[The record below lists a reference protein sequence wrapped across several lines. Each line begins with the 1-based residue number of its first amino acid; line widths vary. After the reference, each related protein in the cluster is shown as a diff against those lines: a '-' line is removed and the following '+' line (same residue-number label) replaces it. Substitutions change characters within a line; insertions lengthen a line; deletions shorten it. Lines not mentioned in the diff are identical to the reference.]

1 MRFNIQDVKCVT
13 DSCQKLP
20 LFFTLIDAP
29 GAGPGEGPIRGVEG
43 GPRVHA
49 GGGPTPGT
57 EAAAADPGQFVHS
70 CLKVVAD
77 VDNKIILSWYVF
89 STHGINA
96 FILGSIKASRF

>member
-1 MRFNIQDVKCVT
+1 MRFNIQDVKFVP
-13 DSCQKLP
+13 DSCQKPP
-20 LFFTLIDAP
+20 LFFFFFTLIDAP

-70 CLKVVAD
+70 CLKVVTD
-77 VDNKIILSWYVF
+77 VDNKMSLSWYVF
-89 STHGINA
+89 SVI
-96 FILGSIKASRF
+96 FS